1 MRRTPTPRLRQPG
14 EILAGGR
21 RVLILGASGGIGR
34 AIASE
39 FEIAGDIVIRP
50 TRREIDLDREVTN
63 NKDREIDVL
72 VNCAGINPT
81 KPFQEVSKEEFNRV
95 LKVNFLSFFEIVK
108 QITPH
113 MIDKGKGHILNI
125 SSLYGSFSRKDRI
138 TYATSKHAS
147 NGMVKTLALE
157 LGLHNIK
164 VNSLSPGFVMTD
176 MTTKNNDKE
185 KIASWEKKI
194 PLGKLAT
201 PKDIAKVAYFLCS
214 EQNTYITGQ
223 DIKVDGG
230 YSIGGF
236 EL

>member
-1 MRRTPTPRLRQPG
+1 VRRTPTPRLHQPG
-14 EILAGGR
+14 EIPSGGR
-21 RVLILGASGGIGR
+21 KVLILGASGGIGK

-39 FEIAGDIVIRP
+39 FEIEGDIVIRP
-50 TRREIDLDREVTN
+50 SRREIDLDRDVTN

-72 VNCAGINPT
+72 INCAGINPV
-81 KPFQEVSKEEFNRV
+81 KPYYEVSKEEFNRV

-113 MIDKGKGHILNI
+113 MIGNGRGHILNI
-125 SSLYGSFSRKDRI
+125 SSLYGSFSRKNRI
-138 TYATSKHAS
+138 TYSTSKHAS
-147 NGMVKTLALE
+147 NGMIKTLALE
-157 LGLHNIK
+157 LGSHNIK
-164 VNSLSPGFVMTD
+164 VNSLSPGFVMTE
-176 MTTKNNDKE
+176 MTTKNNDKT
-185 KIASWEKKI
+185 KIKSWEKKI

-214 EQNTYITGQ
+214 EKNTYITGQ

-236 EL
+236 EV